1 MENVSVQPVQFA
13 DPRRLDDAELTRRAQ
28 ARDEAAIRTLMQRYN
43 RRLFRIARG
52 VLRNDAEAEDV
63 VQEAYVRAFTRLSEF
78 RGDSSF
84 GTWISRIAYNEAL
97 GRLRR
102 QRPMTDLSVLDHSK
116 PADIIAFP
124 YMTAAIDP
132 ERTMAQREVQKL
144 LENAIDDLP
153 EDFRSVLISRAVEG
167 LSIEDTA
174 IVLGIRPQTV
184 KTRLHRARK
193 LLHDALDRHLAPG
206 LTDVFPFGGT
216 RCERMTEQV
225 LRRIRAS

>member
-1 MENVSVQPVQFA
+1 MENVSVLQFA

-102 QRPMTDLSVLDHSK
+102 QRPMTDLSALDHSK

-206 LTDVFPFGGT
+206 LTDVFPFGGM

>member
-1 MENVSVQPVQFA
+1 MENVSVQPVRFA
-13 DPRRLDDAELTRRAQ
+13 DLRRLGDPELTRRARD
-28 ARDEAAIRTLMQRYN
+28 RDEAAIRALMQRYN

-63 VQEAYVRAFTRLSEF
+63 VQEAYVRAFTRLAEF

-102 QRPMTDLSVLDHSK
+102 QRSMTDLSVLDHSK
-116 PADIIAFP
+116 QADIIPFP
-124 YMTAAIDP
+124 SMTTATDP
-132 ERTMAQREVQKL
+132 ERTMAQREIQKL
-144 LENAIDDLP
+144 LESAIDDLP

-167 LSIEDTA
+167 LSIEETA
-174 IVLGIRPQTV
+174 IVLGIKPQTV

-216 RCERMTEQV
+216 RCERITERV
-225 LRRIRAS
+225 LQRLRAS

>member
-1 MENVSVQPVQFA
+1 MPVQPA
-13 DPRRLDDAELTRRAQ
+13 ERYDPRLPADLELTQRARV
-28 ARDEAAIRTLMQRYN
+28 RDEAAIRALMQRYN

-52 VLRNDAEAEDV
+52 VLRDDAEAEDV
-63 VQEAYVRAFTRLSEF
+63 VQEAYVRAFTRLEEF

-84 GTWISRIAYNEAL
+84 GTWVSRIAYNEAL

-102 QRPMTDLSVLDHSK
+102 RRPTAELTVLDS
-116 PADIIAFP
+116 PAQADIIPFP
-124 YMTAAIDP
+124 AIATDP

-153 EDFRSVLISRAVEG
+153 QDFRSVLISRVVEG

-174 IVLGIRPQTV
+174 IVLGIKPQTV

-206 LTDVFPFGGT
+206 LTDLYPFGGL
-216 RCERMTEQV
+216 RCERITDSV
-225 LRRIRAS
+225 LRRLRVS

>member
-1 MENVSVQPVQFA
+1 MSVQPTELLNPRLLG
-13 DPRRLDDAELTRRAQ
+13 DPELTQRAR
-28 ARDEAAIRTLMQRYN
+28 ARDEAAIRVLMQRYN

-63 VQEAYVRAFTRLSEF
+63 VQEAYVRAFTRLAEF

-84 GTWISRIAYNEAL
+84 GTWVSRIAYNEAL

-102 QRPMTDLSVLDHSK
+102 QRPMTDLSALDSLKH
-116 PADIIAFP
+116 ADIIPFP
-124 YMTAAIDP
+124 YITTATDP

-174 IVLGIRPQTV
+174 IVLGIKPQTV

-206 LTDVFPFGGT
+206 LMDVFPFGGR
-216 RCERMTEQV
+216 RCELMTERV
-225 LRRIRAS
+225 LRRLRAS

>member
-1 MENVSVQPVQFA
+1 MSVQPA
-13 DPRRLDDAELTRRAQ
+13 ERPDPRLLDDSELTRRARD
-28 ARDEAAIRTLMQRYN
+28 RDEAAIRVLMQRYN

-63 VQEAYVRAFTRLSEF
+63 VQEAYVRAFTRLAEF
-78 RGDSSF
+78 RGESSF

-102 QRPMTDLSVLDHSK
+102 QRPTTELSAIDNMKH
-116 PADIIAFP
+116 ADIIPFP
-124 YMTAAIDP
+124 CMTVATDP
-132 ERTMAQREVQKL
+132 ERNMAQREVQKL
-144 LENAIDDLP
+144 LEKAIDDLP

-174 IVLGIRPQTV
+174 VVLGIKPQTV

-216 RCERMTEQV
+216 RCERMTESV
-225 LRRIRAS
+225 LRRLRAS

>member
-1 MENVSVQPVQFA
+1 MSVQPVERL
-13 DPRRLDDAELTRRAQ
+13 DPRLLGDPELTRRARG
-28 ARDEAAIRTLMQRYN
+28 RDEAAIRVLMQRYN

-63 VQEAYVRAFTRLSEF
+63 VQEAYVRAFTRLAEF

-84 GTWISRIAYNEAL
+84 GTWVSRIAYNEAL
-97 GRLRR
+97 GRLRLRR
-102 QRPMTDLSVLDHSK
+102 QRSMTDLSALDSLK
-116 PADIIAFP
+116 QADIIPFP
-124 YMTAAIDP
+124 CITTATDP

-153 EDFRSVLISRAVEG
+153 EDFRSVLIARAVEG

-174 IVLGIRPQTV
+174 AVLGIKPQTV

-206 LTDVFPFGGT
+206 LMDVFPFGGM
-216 RCERMTEQV
+216 RCERMTEHV
-225 LRRIRAS
+225 LQRLRAS

>member
-1 MENVSVQPVQFA
+1 LLG
-13 DPRRLDDAELTRRAQ
+13 DPELTLRAR
-28 ARDEAAIRTLMQRYN
+28 ARDEVAIRVLMQRYN

-63 VQEAYVRAFTRLSEF
+63 VQEAYVRAFTRLAEF

-84 GTWISRIAYNEAL
+84 GTWVSRITYNEAL

-102 QRPMTDLSVLDHSK
+102 QRPTTDLAILDNMK
-116 PADIIAFP
+116 QADIIPFP
-124 YMTAAIDP
+124 STAIDP

-153 EDFRSVLISRAVEG
+153 EDFRSVLISRVVEG

-174 IVLGIRPQTV
+174 TVLGIKPQTV

-206 LTDVFPFGGT
+206 LTDLFPFGGM
-216 RCERMTEQV
+216 RCERMTEHV
-225 LRRIRAS
+225 LRRLRAS

>member
-1 MENVSVQPVQFA
+1 MSVQPA
-13 DPRRLDDAELTRRAQ
+13 ELPDPRLLGDPELTQRARG
-28 ARDEAAIRTLMQRYN
+28 RDEAAIRVLMQRYN

-63 VQEAYVRAFTRLSEF
+63 VQEAYVRAFTRLAEF
-78 RGDSSF
+78 RGESSF
-84 GTWISRIAYNEAL
+84 GTWVSRIAYNEAL
-97 GRLRR
+97 GRQRR
-102 QRPMTDLSVLDHSK
+102 QRAMTDLSVLDSLK
-116 PADIIAFP
+116 QADIIPFP
-124 YMTAAIDP
+124 YTTSATDP

-153 EDFRSVLISRAVEG
+153 EDFRSVLIARAVEG

-174 IVLGIRPQTV
+174 AVLGIKPQTV

-206 LTDVFPFGGT
+206 LVDVFPIGGM
-216 RCERMTEQV
+216 RCERMTENV
-225 LRRIRAS
+225 LRRLRAS